1 MSDITNETPC
11 DKCKGT
17 GFLKYFEDQIPCKYC
32 CKHDQGWWELT
43 KDYWGYKK
51 GKDNKCCLAGC
62 GSMYRDVFK
71 TSDTPRTD
79 ADGIVIHDI
88 NGKLIYVNTTNLCK
102 KLEREVNALQ
112 KALDQMTAD
121 AVKVTKQLYRSIHIA
136 DDIMA
141 WETPAQARQSCKD
154 LSQLKKEINEQEH

>member
-1 MSDITNETPC
+1 MSDTTNETPC

-17 GFLKYFEDQIPCKYC
+17 GFLKYHEDQIPCKYC

-51 GKDNKCCLAGC
+51 GKDNRCCLAGC

-71 TSDTPRTD
+71 VSETPRTD
-79 ADGIVIHDI
+79 SQTYSWQ
-88 NGKLIYVNTTNLCK
+88 NGEENKFVARDFAQ

-112 KALDQMTAD
+112 KALHQMTAD
-121 AVKVTKQLYRSIHIA
+121 AVKVTKQLNRLIQIA
-136 DDIMA
+136 DGIMA
-141 WETPAQARQSCKD
+141 WETPAQARQSCKE
-154 LSQLKKEINEQEH
+154 LSQLKKDINE